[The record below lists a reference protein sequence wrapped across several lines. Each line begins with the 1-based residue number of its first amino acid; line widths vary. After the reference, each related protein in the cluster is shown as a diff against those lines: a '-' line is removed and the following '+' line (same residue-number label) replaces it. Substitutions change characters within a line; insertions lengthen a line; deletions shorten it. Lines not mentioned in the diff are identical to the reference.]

1 MSPLAKTDSTA
12 VRRWRAF
19 GVGPK
24 ARLLVLHTPQCDAR
38 HNEPVFEARDC
49 DAEQALIDQTTLISI
64 ARITHHE
71 YALCA
76 TELTVTRVTLQRE
89 N

>member
-19 GVGPK
+19 GLNLKG
-24 ARLLVLHTPQCDAR
+24 RLLVLRTPQCDMC
-38 HNEPVFEARDC
+38 HNGPVFEARDC
-49 DAEQALIDQTTLISI
+49 DADQALIDQRAFICI
-64 ARITHHE
+64 VRITHHE

>member
-1 MSPLAKTDSTA
+1 LAKTGSTA

-19 GVGPK
+19 GLNLK
-24 ARLLVLHTPQCDAR
+24 ARLLVLRTPQCDVCQ
-38 HNEPVFEARDC
+38 NEPVFEARDG
-49 DAEQALIDQTTLISI
+49 DAGQALIDQRAFICI
-64 ARITHHE
+64 VRITHHE
-71 YALCA
+71 YALCR